1 MTIKQKIK
9 KGDEVV
15 VLSGRSKGQTG
26 KVDQVLVQAGKVFV
40 TGVNLYKKHR
50 KPGQAAGQE
59 GGIIEKPM
67 PLPISAVAF
76 IDPKSK
82 KPSKIGYK
90 LEENSSKL
98 RIAKASGS
106 TI

>member
-1 MTIKQKIK
+1 MSVKQKLK

-15 VLSGRSKGQTG
+15 VLTGRSKGQTG
-26 KVDQVLVQAGKVFV
+26 KVDQVVVKSGKVYI
-40 TGVNLYKKHR
+40 TGVNLYKKHQ
-50 KPGQAAGQE
+50 KPGQGQNE

-67 PLPISAVAF
+67 PLPMSNVAF

-90 LEENSSKL
+90 LADEGKT
-98 RIAKASGS
+98 RIARASGS
-106 TI
+106 SI